1 MTVHEEYTKIIE
13 ERYGQY
19 KNGTYEESND
29 YLWMFDAPEQ
39 YLNEGEMLEY
49 VKSHP
54 EATLKEILNYF
65 DEITPD
71 GLPPGID
78 ASDLLVD
85 DD

>member
-19 KNGTYEESND
+19 KNGTYEEKGD
-29 YLWMFDAPEQ
+29 YSWIFDAPEQ
-39 YLNEGEMLEY
+39 YLTEEKMLEY

-54 EATLKEILNYF
+54 KATIKEVSCYAGN
-65 DEITPD
+65 ITPIGLAPGDD
-71 GLPPGID
+71 G
-78 ASDLLVD
+78 SDLLVD

>member
-1 MTVHEEYTKIIE
+1 MTVHEEYTKKIE

-29 YLWMFDAPEQ
+29 YLWVLEGPEDYQ
-39 YLNEGEMLEY
+39 TEAVMLDY
-49 VKSHP
+49 VKKHTS
-54 EATLKEILNYF
+54 ATLKDVFKYF
-65 DEITPD
+65 NEVTPD
-71 GLPPGID
+71 GLPPGFD